1 MCQVRYKS
9 RDSAASGD
17 ESLLSLSS
25 RVFSVSSAEYLV
37 HTLHLYQ
44 SSVFERFEPFESLSM
59 VGRKSK
65 LDKLAN
71 NVSSTQKSRPSPS
84 ITASEPILDTSWSS
98 LERQDAG
105 TATRNAASA
114 PLESLPVEILLRIFA
129 WCRNPY
135 LSNVSSRL
143 HRILPPFQTLTKSL
157 AGYAMAALPWA
168 DNYDPATR
176 PMLHQLPICEVVDEL
191 YASPWVDCPKYFQD
205 HLDLQQDVFH
215 SRWFG
220 EHHFTATHFS
230 TYRRMLSKML
240 LEDGYFMSTASSSFM
255 VPQRFS
261 ISIAQRVRIQRRI
274 KSPSPRLTPSSGY
287 IDLNLRTKHVT
298 SQAMQIDI
306 QTNEIRF
313 RKGSTA
319 DEVYFVSAINH
330 VPSFVY
336 DPQIF
341 GDIWDTVDFITGYGR
356 DTGQWDRDTSQ
367 FDPIMNDRERRLF
380 GSIDGVRDMCN
391 RIIDNIF
398 PPSNRTGDQML
409 RELMS
414 IDEACFVDSRQPGA
428 VDFDMY
434 RRAAFSNDMGYL
446 QIVFE
451 QIERACEQTYEYS
464 NILNQQKSFALFEPD
479 LFTALKK
486 DLLEDQDDHS
496 HVLECV
502 EVHIREAQSF
512 VAREHR
518 MAGWYC
524 RRREIGEASR
534 IRHRKLLGLP
544 D

>member
-1 MCQVRYKS
+1 
-9 RDSAASGD
+9 
-17 ESLLSLSS
+17 
-25 RVFSVSSAEYLV
+25 
-37 HTLHLYQ
+37 
-44 SSVFERFEPFESLSM
+44 M

-71 NVSSTQKSRPSPS
+71 NASSSQKSRPSLS
-84 ITASEPILDTSWSS
+84 IAASESILDTSWSS

-143 HRILPPFQTLTKSL
+143 HHILPPFQALTKSL

-176 PMLHQLPICEVVDEL
+176 PMLRQLPICEVVDEL

-205 HLDLQQDVFH
+205 HLDLQQEVFH
-215 SRWFG
+215 SRWFE
-220 EHHFTATHFS
+220 EHHFTATHFA
-230 TYRRMLSKML
+230 THRRMLSKML

-274 KSPSPRLTPSSGY
+274 KSPSPRLTRESGY
-287 IDLNLRTKHVT
+287 IDLNLRAKHVT
-298 SQAMQIDI
+298 SQAMQINI

-313 RKGSTA
+313 RKDSTT

-336 DPQIF
+336 DLQTF

-356 DTGQWDRDTSQ
+356 DTGQWDRDTTQ
-367 FDPIMNDRERRLF
+367 FDQIMNDRERQLF
-380 GSIDGVRDMCN
+380 GSIDGIKDMCN
-391 RIIDNIF
+391 RIIDDKNL
-398 PPSNRTGDQML
+398 PPSSMTGDQML
-409 RELMS
+409 RQLMS
-414 IDEACFVDSRQPGA
+414 IDETCFVESGQPGA
-428 VDFDMY
+428 VNFDMY
-434 RRAAFSNDMGYL
+434 RKAAFSNDIGYL

-451 QIERACEQTYEYS
+451 HMERTCEQTYNYIEIYD
-464 NILNQQKSFALFEPD
+464 QEKSFALYEPD

-496 HVLECV
+496 HVLKRLEL
-502 EVHIREAQSF
+502 HIREAESF
-512 VAREHR
+512 VARDHR

-524 RRREIGEASR
+524 SRRDISLASR
-534 IRHRKLLGLP
+534 QRHRKLLGLP